1 MKNDYPSIYSP
12 DFLHKSTLL
21 ASSLVDCSFV
31 PVILPEETDQD
42 SSERLNT
49 VYSKDFET
57 TRLNSEY
64 SIAYNFISPPLV
76 LNEDVYRFAC
86 LFQHKRTFGDIPQAW
101 FDKYGENA
109 IYRAFDQLSEAK
121 LLRLH
126 HKKSPKPLEIPTVL
140 TSWLHLTDRC
150 NLRCT
155 YCYLA
160 HEKIEMTEAVGI
172 SSIEAT
178 FRSAKIH
185 HYQKVCLKY
194 AGGEASLKLDL
205 VLKLHKYAEE
215 LANQAKLELEGVLL
229 TNGTKLSLENI
240 LKIKDARLRVTV
252 SLDGLKEINDSQR
265 PFAGGK
271 GSFEQ
276 IVRGIKL
283 LLQEGILPNIAITVS
298 GRNITDLPEF
308 ISWILDLDLP
318 FYINFYREN
327 KYSSTHSDLKLE
339 ELRIIQGMQKVFRVI
354 EKKLPERSLLSS
366 LVDRADLTQ
375 ARIRS
380 CGVGHSYMVFDH
392 LGRVSKCQMQMDA
405 PVISAQSLD
414 PLGYVREDK
423 VGVQNVSV
431 QEKEGCRDCN
441 WKHWCS
447 GGCPN
452 LTHKATGRYDVQ
464 SPNCNIYKSLFPE
477 VLRLE
482 GLRVLK
488 YGIKNRQIL
497 LVRK

>member
-1 MKNDYPSIYSP
+1 MKYDYPSISSP
-12 DFLHKSTLL
+12 DFLHDASLL
-21 ASSLVDCSFV
+21 SSSLVDCSFV
-31 PVILPEETDQD
+31 PTILPEETEPDT
-42 SSERLNT
+42 SMRLN
-49 VYSKDFET
+49 VAYSKSFESI
-57 TRLNSEY
+57 RLNREY
-64 SIAYNFISPPLV
+64 SIAYNFISPLRV
-76 LNEDVYRFAC
+76 LNDDAYQFAS
-86 LFQHKRTFGDIPQAW
+86 LFQQKRAFRDIPQVW
-101 FDKYGENA
+101 FDKYGENV
-109 IYRAFDQLSEAK
+109 INRAFAQLSEAK
-121 LLRLH
+121 LFRIH
-126 HKKSPKPLEIPTVL
+126 HKKSPKPHEIPIVL

-160 HEKIEMTEAVGI
+160 HEKVDMTEAVGI

-185 HYQKVCLKY
+185 HYRKVCLKY

-205 VLKLHKYAEE
+205 VLKLHMHATK
-215 LANQAKLELEGVLL
+215 LAKQADLELEGVLL
-229 TNGTKLSLENI
+229 TNGTRMSLENI
-240 LKIKDARLRVTV
+240 LKIKDAGLKVTV
-252 SLDGLKEINDSQR
+252 SLDGLKETHDSQR

-276 IVRGIKL
+276 VVEGIKL

-298 GRNITDLPEF
+298 GRNISGLPEF

-327 KYSSTHSDLKLE
+327 KYSSTHSDLKLDE
-339 ELRIIQGMQKVFRVI
+339 IRIIEGMQRVFEVI
-354 EKKLPERSLLSS
+354 ENKLPERSLMSS

-392 LGRVSKCQMQMDA
+392 LGRVSKCQMQMDS
-405 PVISAQSLD
+405 PVISAQSPD
-414 PLGYVREDK
+414 PLAHIREEK
-423 VGVQNVSV
+423 RGIQNMSV
-431 QEKEGCRDCN
+431 NEKEGCRDCK

-452 LTHKATGRYDVQ
+452 LTYKATGRYDVQ
-464 SPNCNIYKSLFPE
+464 SPNCHIYKSLFPE

-488 YGIKNRQIL
+488 YGIKDRQIL
-497 LVRK
+497 LFRK